1 MAYNVEWI
9 CLIKKQILGN
19 GGCIAVQPVL
29 SIKVMEAI
37 TMRKSETVKHYIQL
51 ARPKHW
57 LKNVFVFVPITFAL
71 ELTDWSKLFNVIVA
85 FTAFC
90 LVSSTVYVIN
100 DIFDA
105 KRDALHPIKCKRP
118 IASGA
123 IKTPSAV
130 LLMLLVLVI
139 GFALAFISDI
149 YVFVFVAAYLC
160 INILYTLWLKHRPIY
175 DCFCIA
181 AGFVLRVFAGGAAY
195 GGGLSDWLFLTVVAM
210 SLFMAFGKRRG
221 ELVKTDGSS
230 TRVVLERYNVLF
242 LNGIMFTSAGLA
254 IVFYSLWTL
263 SRGANMIYTVPLII
277 FIVCNY
283 LLLVCDSD
291 SHGDPT
297 SVIFASK
304 TLLGA
309 CGVYA
314 LLTVGLL
321 YFGSA
326 I

>member
-1 MAYNVEWI
+1 MKNYM
-9 CLIKKQILGN
+9 CL
-19 GGCIAVQPVL
+19 V
-29 SIKVMEAI
+29 
-37 TMRKSETVKHYIQL
+37 
-51 ARPKHW
+51 RPKSW

-71 ELTDWSKLFNVIVA
+71 ELTDWNKLINVVIA
-85 FTAFC
+85 FAAFC
-90 LVSSTVYVIN
+90 LVSSAVYIFN
-100 DIFDA
+100 DICDA

-123 IKTPSAV
+123 INKTSAITVMVIVFIIGIV
-130 LLMLLVLVI
+130 LAYV
-139 GFALAFISDI
+139 SDI
-149 YVFVFVAAYLC
+149 YVCMFIGAYLL
-160 INILYTLWLKHRPIY
+160 INILYTLWLKHMPIY

-221 ELVKTDGSS
+221 ELAKIDGSS
-230 TRVVLERYNVLF
+230 TRMVLEHYNMLF

-263 SRGANMIYTVPLII
+263 SRDAYMIYTVPII
-277 FIVCNY
+277 VFIICNY

-304 TLLGA
+304 TLLAA

-314 LLTVGLL
+314 LLTIGLL
-321 YFGSA
+321 YIGTPT
-326 I
+326 